1 MVHINTLPCETLS
14 TIFEYLEPTTR
25 LSPKSDLLHCIQV
38 CRLWHDLATPSLYR
52 RMWVYI
58 ASPPAKDD
66 TVRKLFSNV
75 HSSQIRYLSILITS
89 GGYVYETQQQ
99 CGEMIEYINKTMSMI
114 EDTTNL
120 RLADLDLCPFTP
132 ADSIT
137 SLQPSL
143 HAVNDFLVSLTRT
156 IAPKTEALRL
166 RLSRPDIMAEAQV
179 ARVCHPVFDDIVT
192 QARGRLVS
200 LGIGC
205 PLTWLVTWI
214 RKNPQLQELSYT
226 KTSASESYE
235 IADFWEVVQSCN
247 LRNLMLDGV
256 DFPPIQKMPVGL
268 VELILTRLEDTAFA
282 TEAILTHLPNLKV
295 LSLRWGK
302 KTEVEGALGVSVGR
316 IVSQGLRKA
325 WWTFSL
331 APTGTIVSVAK
342 ACVFLESLSLPRN
355 ITDTDIFGISQTA
368 NSLTEV
374 WIMDC
379 PGVTI
384 SGLLFLKAL
393 QRLNHLQLQ
402 KGLSGFLSDESL
414 KTFIA
419 DCNTLVLVTLVFED
433 RQDETR
439 RRQELFA
446 KISGPIAYRRVLTR
460 ASTYH
465 PSNLGDRVTFDIKI
479 IRDSIV

>member
-1 MVHINTLPCETLS
+1 MVHISTLPCETLS

-52 RMWVYI
+52 RIWVDI

-75 HSSQIRYLSILITS
+75 QSSQIWYLSVVITS

-120 RLADLDLCPFTP
+120 RLADLDLCAFTP

-143 HAVNDFLVSLTRT
+143 HAVNDLLVSLTRT

-179 ARVCHPVFDDIVT
+179 ERVCHPVFDDIVT
-192 QARGRLVS
+192 EARGRFVS

-214 RKNPQLQELSYT
+214 RKNPQLQELYYT
-226 KTSASESYE
+226 KTTASESYE

-247 LRNLMLDGV
+247 LHNLMLDGV
-256 DFPPIQKMPVGL
+256 DFPPIQKMPVGI

-282 TEAILTHLPNLKV
+282 TEA
-295 LSLRWGK
+295 R
-302 KTEVEGALGVSVGR
+302 
-316 IVSQGLRKA
+316 
-325 WWTFSL
+325 
-331 APTGTIVSVAK
+331 
-342 ACVFLESLSLPRN
+342 
-355 ITDTDIFGISQTA
+355 
-368 NSLTEV
+368 
-374 WIMDC
+374 
-379 PGVTI
+379 
-384 SGLLFLKAL
+384 
-393 QRLNHLQLQ
+393 
-402 KGLSGFLSDESL
+402 
-414 KTFIA
+414 
-419 DCNTLVLVTLVFED
+419 
-433 RQDETR
+433 
-439 RRQELFA
+439 
-446 KISGPIAYRRVLTR
+446 Y
-460 ASTYH
+460 
-465 PSNLGDRVTFDIKI
+465 
-479 IRDSIV
+479 